1 MGGLWAAQ
9 SNFTKGEL
17 DPALI
22 GRVDLE
28 AFYQG
33 VREATNV
40 LSIPQGGLK
49 KRPGMRFLGEAY
61 GDGRLEQFSFN
72 TEQNYLIV
80 FTTLRMQVYKDGV
93 LQTNI
98 NGSGL
103 DYLST
108 PWTLAQVKEFDYIQ
122 SADTIIITH
131 PSVEPKL
138 IQRTSDT
145 EWVISAAPLTN
156 LPQFDFNDA
165 SSPTPVNEVQTIKFT
180 NANDGD
186 RFKLSLEGILTE
198 EIVLNRSST
207 AATEESISQALLE
220 LPITG
225 NSGITVAFQSASP
238 DIYRITFS
246 GESANDWD
254 ELSGTPIFTKS
265 TDFEVISN
273 TLAEGTSRKED
284 VWSVTRGWPNTCT
297 FHESRLWFGGSL
309 SRPSTL
315 WASRTNDLFNFDA
328 GRARDDEGIDV
339 TLFTD
344 QVNAITSIISN
355 RSLQVFTTGAEFYVP
370 ESPVTPSNIVVKPQ
384 TNLGS
389 KRVRP
394 VSLEGFTLFLQR
406 TGKALYQFRFLDEF
420 QSNESRSL
428 SILAPHLI
436 NDPLQMAVSRGSS
449 ETDANYVYLVGSD
462 GNITVFNT
470 QALEGV
476 QSFTRWITQGEV
488 VSAAVVND
496 ALNAITKRSIGGGDA
511 YYVEVADNTLNTD
524 SSVYSVVNS
533 DTLTGLDHLEGE
545 TVKVKAD
552 GAVQSDEI
560 VVGGEIKIG
569 REAVSIEAGLEYQ
582 PRIETMPFNT
592 NLNNG
597 PNAAQ
602 KKRIMRCAIQVF
614 ESNGVLVNN
623 QQLSDKVMSINQF
636 DPPEPQTGFKRI
648 YLSGWSLEAAVVISQ
663 STPMPMT
670 VLALDLE
677 VKV

>member
-80 FTTLRMQVYKDGV
+80 FTGLRMQVYKDGV

-108 PWTLAQVKEFDYIQ
+108 PWTLVQVKEFDYIQ

-145 EWVISAAPLTN
+145 DWSVSSAPLTN

-165 SSPTPVNEVQTIKFT
+165 LSPTPISEIQVLDFN
-180 NANDGD
+180 NANNGD
-186 RFKLSLEGILTE
+186 RFKLSLDGVLTE
-198 EIVLNRSST
+198 EIAYSQSSGPT
-207 AATEESISQALLE
+207 TSSNIRQALLE
-220 LPITG
+220 LPNTG
-225 NSGITVAFQSASP
+225 NTGIDVVFIGP
-238 DIYRITFS
+238 GEYRVTFS
-246 GESANDWD
+246 GDSADNY
-254 ELSGTPIFTKS
+254 EAMVGVTVFSKS
-265 TDFEVISN
+265 TDFEIITTTTQDGS
-273 TLAEGTSRKED
+273 SSKES
-284 VWSVTRGWPNTCT
+284 VWSVLRGWPNTCT
-297 FHESRLWFGGSL
+297 FHESRLWFGGSA

-406 TGKALYQFRFLDEF
+406 TGKALYQFQFIDEF

-449 ETDANYVYLVGSD
+449 ETDANYVYLVGND

-488 VSAAVVND
+488 VSVAVVD
-496 ALNAITKRSIGGGDA
+496 DVLNAITKRNIGGGDV

-552 GAVQSDEI
+552 GAVQGDEV
-560 VVGGEIKIG
+560 VVGGQITIG
-569 REAVSIEAGLEYQ
+569 REAVDIEAGLEYQ

-614 ESNGVLVNN
+614 ESNGVLVND